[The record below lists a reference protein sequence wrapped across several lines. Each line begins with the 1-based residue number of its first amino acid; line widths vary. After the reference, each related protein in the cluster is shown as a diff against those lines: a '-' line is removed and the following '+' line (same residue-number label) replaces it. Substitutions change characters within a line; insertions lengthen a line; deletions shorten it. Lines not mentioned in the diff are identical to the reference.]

1 MYCPLLAAVSS
12 THSVSAASVI
22 VATAIATL
30 GMLYRV
36 EKRFWIVEPDAVSM
50 ILVISGA
57 LLLIYWSG

>member
-1 MYCPLLAAVSS
+1 M
-12 THSVSAASVI
+12 SAASVI
-22 VATAIATL
+22 VAPAIATL

>member
-1 MYCPLLAAVSS
+1 M
-12 THSVSAASVI
+12 SAASVI